1 MIVQFQQLT
10 RIEVLTL
17 LGIEIALIKGRW
29 NAQYRIK
36 IYISVEHT
44 DEKSKTSANAPE
56 SFAKP
61 NNMDG

>member
-29 NAQYRIK
+29 NAQYRIG
-36 IYISVEHT
+36 IYISVEHA
-44 DEKSKTSANAPE
+44 DEKSKTSANAP
-56 SFAKP
+56 
-61 NNMDG
+61 